1 MKLYLIPLIVV
12 GGFMFF
18 FGEPSTLS
26 QIEEVPV
33 EQAKTVLINTN
44 NFITSS
50 QLKTISNEEVSPVQS
65 ILSNNISRMTFTY
78 LGLAMCHYY
87 FPLNDPRKGFVSLG
101 ITVANMINILYPHT
115 ETKYM
120 FIHESAAHKRE
131 FLKYKENK
139 GAVIAD
145 SIPREYNQGS
155 GCMVMKVTSQ
165 NPSLIYRP
173 LNLIFGLY
181 MVIEVDHMINFCS
194 PEKDLNT
201 FCCMLA
207 PAIFWTHTNYQA
219 FVMNSL
225 KSNPHMKFLIDGSK
239 KT

>member
-1 MKLYLIPLIVV
+1 
-12 GGFMFF
+12 MFF
-18 FGEPSTLS
+18 FGEPPTLS

-33 EQAKTVLINTN
+33 EQAKTVLINAN

-50 QLKTISNEEVSPVQS
+50 QLKTISDEEVSPIQW

-87 FPLNDPRKGFVSLG
+87 FPLNDPRKGLASLG
-101 ITVANMINILYPHT
+101 ITVANMINVLYPHI

-120 FIHESAAHKRE
+120 FIHDSAAHKKE
-131 FLKYKENK
+131 FLEYQENK
-139 GAVIAD
+139 GAVIAE
-145 SIPREYNQGS
+145 SIPKEYDEGS
-155 GCMVMKVTSQ
+155 GYMVVKVTSQ
-165 NPSLIYRP
+165 NSSLIYRP
-173 LNLIFGLY
+173 LNLIFGLSLVIEADY
-181 MVIEVDHMINFCS
+181 MVNFYS

-207 PAIFWTHTNYQA
+207 PALFWTHTNYQA

-225 KSNPHMKFLIDGSK
+225 KGNSHTKFLMNGSK
-239 KT
+239 KV